1 MIADRVRVRTRSY
14 TEESGWEWESD
25 GTGSFTVTPA
35 EGSLPRGTEVI
46 LHLKDDAKDFAA
58 ELADPGHRPA
68 LLQLRAAPDP
78 TGRGRRGPQRP
89 EADLGR
95 AQEPGHRGAVHA
107 VLPAPDPPPRRDA
120 ALAPPPGGRLADPVP
135 RDRVLP
141 ADEPRAPGLHPARAR
156 PEPLRQAG
164 ARPVRVPRAG
174 ARVPAVPP
182 RPGRFRGPAA
192 ERLARDAPGQQ
203 RHPPDP
209 HHARQ
214 GRCSTGWT
222 TSPRRSPT
230 HSGRSTASSAR
241 CSRRA

>member
-25 GTGSFTVTPA
+25 GTRQLHGHARRGP
-35 EGSLPRGTEVI
+35 LPRGTEVI

-58 ELADPGHRPA
+58 DVADQGDRPA
-68 LLQLRAAPDP
+68 ILQLRPVSDP
-78 TGRGRRGPQRP
+78 AGAGGRGPQRP

-107 VLPAPDPPPRRDA
+107 VLPAPDPPPRGEA

-135 RDRVLP
+135 RDRLLP
-141 ADEPRAPGLHPARAR
+141 ADEPRAAGLRPARAR
-156 PEPLRQAG
+156 AEPLRQAG
-164 ARPVRVPRAG
+164 AGAARVPRAG

-182 RPGRFRGPAA
+182 RAGRFRGPAA

-203 RHPPDP
+203 RHPADP
-209 HHARQ
+209 HLARQ
-214 GRCSTGWT
+214 GRARPARQPRRRR
-222 TSPRRSPT
+222 SPRR
-230 HSGRSTASSAR
+230 SGRSTASSAR